1 MGTRSVFFPNTEHVM
16 GWDVS
21 EKGFQIV
28 LTREVPD
35 MVRKHLAVELD
46 AFLQDM
52 ELTRADVGNWILH
65 TGGPAVLEAT
75 ESALG
80 LHAGELQVSWDCLR
94 KQGNL
99 SSASVLCVLEE
110 VMENRRPA
118 AGTLSVLAAMGPGF
132 CSELVL
138 LRW

>member
-1 MGTRSVFFPNTEHVM
+1 VFLADMALSRS
-16 GWDVS
+16 
-21 EKGFQIV
+21 
-28 LTREVPD
+28 
-35 MVRKHLAVELD
+35 
-46 AFLQDM
+46 
-52 ELTRADVGNWILH
+52 DVGNWILH

-75 ESALG
+75 QDSLG
-80 LHAGELQVSWDCLR
+80 LHQGELQASWDCLR
-94 KQGNL
+94 KTGNL

-118 AGTLSVLAAMGPGF
+118 PGTLSVLAAMGPGF